1 MRVLLAAPSSSTRLH
16 TLVPL
21 TWALRAAGHDVK
33 IAGRPSFVEEILRT
47 GCVAVDL
54 EGGDEA
60 SLAESAALVEFAKLW
75 RPEVVV
81 SDAQAPAGT
90 AAARAVAAV
99 AVRLLGALDE
109 PDPAEADLTLDVV
122 PPSLRDRESPG
133 RSVRHVPYFGPVVVP
148 TWLRRKARRSRI
160 LLSLTDGSAFEPV
173 FAAVSDVDAEVV
185 CAVEP
190 SALPAGLSLPAN
202 VKLVDAAPP
211 AAVLPTCAAVV
222 HDGDAALALAAVTHG
237 LPQLSL
243 SASALGARVAE
254 ARAGLVGAA
263 EEISRLVADDALR
276 AGAAALGAEVAAL
289 PAPHTLVT
297 GLAG

>member
-1 MRVLLAAPSSSTRLH
+1 MRVLLAAPSSPSRLH
-16 TLVPL
+16 SLVPFA
-21 TWALRAAGHDVK
+21 WALRSAGHDVK

-60 SLAESAALVEFAKLW
+60 ELAESAALVEFAKLW

-99 AVRLLGALDE
+99 AVRLLGVLDE
-109 PDPAEADLTLDVV
+109 PDASEVDLALDVV
-122 PPSLRDRESPG
+122 PPSLRDPG
-133 RSVRHVPYFGPVVVP
+133 SSATPVRHVPYFGPAVVP
-148 TWLRRKARRSRI
+148 AWLRRKARRSRI
-160 LLSLTDGSAFEPV
+160 LLSLNEAAAFGPV
-173 FAAVSDVDAEVV
+173 FAAVSDVDAELV

-190 SALPAGLSLPAN
+190 SALPSDISLPAN

-222 HDGDAALALAAVTHG
+222 HDGDGALALAAVASG

-243 SASALGARVAE
+243 AESAFGRRVAG
-254 ARAGLVGAA
+254 AGAGLVGAA
-263 EEISRLVADDALR
+263 DGISRLVADDALR

-289 PAPHTLVT
+289 PAPRAVVAD
-297 GLAG
+297 LAR